1 MSEITPRRITE
12 ARFRFNL
19 PPQEA
24 LDLLTAAYQYE
35 VLLRQR
41 KFILDANTENNLVKL
56 AEYVTLPSPKF
67 GIMCCGTCGNGKT
80 TLLYAFRR
88 VVNYLQE
95 RRHFTFLDDEYTR
108 FKAGIQVFHAKEI
121 VQIAK
126 DYKAFKEIQSRPML
140 AIDDLGT
147 EPTEILDYGNML
159 SPVVDLIEHRYNR
172 QLFTFITTNLVA
184 SSKDDAAVTI
194 RKKYGVRIADRFNEM
209 LHVIVFKDITYR
221 K

>member
-194 RKKYGVRIADRFNEM
+194 RKKSE
-209 LHVIVFKDITYR
+209 
-221 K
+221 